1 MGSESYETVN
11 NAAFVVGTGRCG
23 TQFLSRVFESENSVA
38 SVHERNPFNET
49 FHRYCKWYGVPVDHE
64 GFLRAK
70 EEEIRADLKN
80 YSFSIESSAHLSL
93 SIQELYERFNAK
105 FVLLVRRPDQ
115 VVNSYLY
122 KGWYSNPIVR
132 MDSHLPPSYQE
143 SRDPH
148 HFLGRIFPSGETFE
162 RWQSLTQV
170 GKLAW
175 YWSALNNRVIE
186 QFSAI
191 PQEHWRIQK
200 LEDLSY
206 SSYLEIT
213 QFVGFPSNIS
223 EAEYRQIAERR
234 PNAKNSKLAQR
245 KTGEGASQVSSS
257 LFTVDTWNDTEI
269 AEFESEV
276 AAIAERLNYPYSVA
290 ALQQDS
296 RANKSDGNAIKTE
309 EARTSSAPSTSSV
322 LSAHASKPG
331 AEIDSLIYLSNGNL
345 PSKMA
350 HTIQVA
356 KMSQALSKQVS
367 AFGLVT
373 GGDIISAIR
382 GMDETFRDWY
392 GIRTPFN
399 LMRIPVHRKVE
410 YPFPVGYASRAFCK
424 FASFYAY
431 LKYPAL
437 VYTRSPQIVDFM
449 LALQVPVLWESHEPL
464 PTPFPDKF
472 AKRLTHKDLVGFV
485 TLSEEV
491 ARSYVHAGLSSEKS
505 LIIHSGVDLENL
517 RPYQEKQAARTKL
530 ALPLNEKIILY
541 SGHLYEYK
549 GIPTLVETAR
559 LLPEHRFVLVGGWQ
573 EDIDRTRELCQQ
585 KGVSNVL
592 LIGHVEQSALAT
604 YLYAAD
610 VLIVPNSR
618 SWKLS
623 ATTSP
628 LKLFEYMAVKRPIVA
643 SALPNIV
650 TVLRDHEN
658 ALLAEPD
665 NPASFKDAI
674 AKLLSDPTLCEQ
686 LASRAAE
693 DVQQYTWEERAG
705 KVLRF
710 ANDQLQQMKRSH
722 HSLIYR
728 ILVIFKILIFH

>member
-1 MGSESYETVN
+1 MGPESYETVSN
-11 NAAFVVGTGRCG
+11 IAFVVGTGRCG
-23 TQFLSRVFESENSVA
+23 TQFLSKVLELETSVA

-49 FHRYCKWYGVPVDHE
+49 FHRYCKWYEFPVDHE

-70 EEEIRADLKN
+70 EKEIQADLKH
-80 YSFSIESSAHLSL
+80 YRFSIESSAHLSL

-105 FVLLVRRPDQ
+105 FILLVRRPDQ
-115 VVNSYLY
+115 VVNSYRY
-122 KGWYSNPIVR
+122 KGWYSNPIAR

-143 SRDPH
+143 SREPH
-148 HFLGRIFPSGETFE
+148 HFLGRIFPSGETFDH
-162 RWQSLTQV
+162 WQALTQV

-206 SSYLEIT
+206 SSYLEIA
-213 QFVGFPSNIS
+213 QFIGFPSNIS
-223 EAEYRQIAERR
+223 ETEYRQITERR
-234 PNAKNSKLAQR
+234 PNAKNSKPVQR
-245 KTGEGASQVSSS
+245 QTDTSSGKVSSS
-257 LFTVDTWNDTEI
+257 LFTVDTWNYAEI

-276 AAIAERLNYPYSVA
+276 AAVAERLSYPYSVA

-296 RANKSDGNAIKTE
+296 QAQKSDRNAI
-309 EARTSSAPSTSSV
+309 RTDTSTDSTPSMNNSV
-322 LSAHASKPG
+322 LTASTAK
-331 AEIDSLIYLSNGNL
+331 IDSLIYVSNGNL

-356 KMSQALSKQVS
+356 KMSQALSKQIKS
-367 AFGLVT
+367 FALVT

-382 GMDETFRDWY
+382 GMDEVFRDWY

-399 LMRIPVHRKVE
+399 LARLPVHRKVE
-410 YPFPVGYASRAFCK
+410 YPFPAGYASNAFCK
-424 FASFYAY
+424 FASLYTY

-464 PTPFPDKF
+464 PTPFPNTVVEQ
-472 AKRLTHKDLVGFV
+472 LTHKDFVGFV
-485 TLSEEV
+485 TLSEEIV
-491 ARSYVHAGLSSEKS
+491 NGYIHAGLSPEKV
-505 LIIHSGVDLENL
+505 LVAHSGVDLESFL
-517 RPYQEKQAARTKL
+517 PYQEKSAAREKVG
-530 ALPLNEKIILY
+530 LPQDKKIVLY

-549 GIPTLVETAR
+549 GIPTLIETAR
-559 LLPEHRFVLVGGWQ
+559 LLPQHRFVLVGGWQ
-573 EDIDRTRELCQQ
+573 EDIDRTQALCQT
-585 KGVSNVL
+585 KAVNNVSLV
-592 LIGHVEQSALAT
+592 GHVEQSQLAT

-610 VLIVPNSR
+610 VLVIPNSR
-618 SWKLS
+618 SWKL
-623 ATTSP
+623 ATTTSP

-643 SALPNIV
+643 SALPNIT
-650 TVLRDHEN
+650 TVLRDHDN

-665 NPASFKDAI
+665 TPHSFKDAI
-674 AKLLSDPTLCEQ
+674 AQLLSDPVLSEQ
-686 LASRAAE
+686 IASRAAQ
-693 DVQQYTWEERAG
+693 DVQQYTWEKRAG
-705 KVLRF
+705 QVLRF
-710 ANDQLQQMKRSH
+710 ASSRLQQMKRTH

-728 ILVIFKILIFH
+728 ILVILKILIFH